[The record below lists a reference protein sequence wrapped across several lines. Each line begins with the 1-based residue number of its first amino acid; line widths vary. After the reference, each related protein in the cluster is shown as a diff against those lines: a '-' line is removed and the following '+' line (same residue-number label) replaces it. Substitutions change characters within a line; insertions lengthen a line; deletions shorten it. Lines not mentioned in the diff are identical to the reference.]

1 MKQKIL
7 ALFFF
12 LTFSIGLPTG
22 LFSQQTKRLYIAIDD
37 HTDYMWTANEADYDS
52 AFVHMLDY
60 YLDQI
65 EATKNNPSDFQARFN
80 TDGSIWLKAYQK
92 HRSPHQF
99 ERLIQAIKSGHISSP
114 LNAVI
119 KCFGSQPTEAV
130 IRGMFYAGQLE
141 RQYGLRFRMA
151 GGMENNT
158 LPLGL
163 SSLWAGSGAKYSW
176 YGIGGYASQ
185 MSYEYRENRRNQ
197 LYRYTGLDSSSVI
210 MKWYTYQEGVLIPF
224 GSYAETRTTF
234 KSTDVVKELA
244 TLIPRMEKMADTV
257 STDSKYPYNAV
268 GNFGYGHDDLETYL
282 APEFIQVAKNT
293 TTPDRKVR
301 VSILEDFFEDIEK
314 NYPILPSETLS
325 YGNEWDLY
333 PASMNETTA
342 KVRRSTEKL
351 RTAEALATIVGL
363 KNPGF
368 DNELKAAKDKA
379 WDSFG
384 LYWEHDWTADSKVAI
399 AERADWHIRL
409 QQDLE
414 NYVDSLQ
421 LLGADNLGKMINSSG
436 QNRFY
441 VFNPLSW
448 ERDDY
453 ADFEYKGEYPVRVID
468 LTDNREVPN
477 QLITKGGKSYIRIS
491 AAKVPSMGY
500 KVFEIQEGEPAQVK
514 NSLSSS
520 GEYIAN
526 DFFKVRLS
534 PSGAITEIIDLKA
547 NNRQLVN
554 ASNGKFVNSLMVK
567 DLNNGNKVE
576 VENAGPVSITLK
588 AVSDYPVKHTVRVTL
603 FANSPRIDIQD
614 SIQENFGNVKTWSFD
629 FNLDKPTTRH
639 EELGAILT
647 VKKEDNGGH
656 YSSRQARYDWQT
668 FNHFATLSEDNYGIS
683 ISNIDCSFFKLG
695 DSKVYSL
702 DETSPYL
709 QALAGGQV
717 DTKWEDGNALGFPN
731 QNGQTDFFYQFAL
744 KTHQGDFEPI
754 QEMKFSLEHQ
764 NPLFTG
770 KVTGDD
776 NQSNEMSYS
785 FLSIQHQNVLLWSL
799 KPSEEGIENGVVARF
814 WNMNPKP
821 LKTDINLKYS
831 IKKAWQTTHI
841 ETDLLELNPNGKLL
855 PAEFKQHQIK
865 TFRII
870 PEMK

>member
-1 MKQKIL
+1 MSPK
-7 ALFFF
+7 FFIVF
-12 LTFSIGLPTG
+12 IFFMCVSSGLY
-22 LFSQQTKRLYIAIDD
+22 SQVKRLYIAIDD

-65 EATKNNPSDFQARFN
+65 DATKNNPPDFQARFN
-80 TDGSIWLKAYQK
+80 TDGSIWLKAYQ
-92 HRSPHQF
+92 RNRTPEQF
-99 ERLIQAIKSGHISSP
+99 ERLIAAIKSGHISSP
-114 LNAVI
+114 LHAVI
-119 KCFGSQPTEAV
+119 NCFGSQPTEAV

-141 RQYGLRFRMA
+141 RQYDLRFRMA

-158 LPLGL
+158 IPLGL

-210 MKWYTYQEGVLIPF
+210 MKWYTYQEGVLTPF

-244 TLIPRMEKMADTV
+244 TLIPRMEKMADTI

-293 TTPDRKVR
+293 TTPERKVR

-314 NYPILPSETLS
+314 NYPILPAETLS

-351 RTAEALATIVGL
+351 RTAEALATLVAL

-368 DNELKAAKDKA
+368 DDQLKAAKDKA

-409 QQDLE
+409 QENLT

-421 LLGADNLGKMINSSG
+421 VLGADHLGKLINSG
-436 QNRFY
+436 NQKRFY

-448 ERDDY
+448 EREDF
-453 ADFEYKGEYPVRVID
+453 ADFEYNGPYPIRVID
-468 LTDNREVPN
+468 LTDKKEVPN
-477 QLITKGGKSYIRIS
+477 QLIIKGGKSYLRI
-491 AAKVPSMGY
+491 AATKIPSLGY
-500 KVFEIQEGEPAQVK
+500 KVFEIQNGNPAQIK
-514 NSLSSS
+514 NSLSAS
-520 GEYIAN
+520 GEYISN
-526 DFFKVRLS
+526 EFFKIRLS
-534 PSGAITEIIDLKA
+534 PSGAITEIIDLKG
-547 NNRQLVN
+547 NGRQLVKTG
-554 ASNGKFVNSLMVK
+554 NGKFVNGLGIK
-567 DLNNGNKVE
+567 DPNDGNQVE

-614 SIQENFGNVKTWSFD
+614 SIQENFGDVKTWSFD
-629 FNLDKPTTRH
+629 FDLNTPTTRH

-647 VKKEDNGGH
+647 VKTEDNGGH
-656 YSSRQARYDWQT
+656 YSARQARYDWQT
-668 FNHFATLSEDNYGIS
+668 FNHFATLSEERYGVT
-683 ISNIDCSFFKLG
+683 ISNVDCSFFKLG

-702 DETSPYL
+702 DNTSSYL

-731 QNGQTDFFYQFAL
+731 QNGQTDFLYQFAL
-744 KTHQGDFEPI
+744 KTHQGDFDPI
-754 QEMKFSLEHQ
+754 QDMKFSLEHQ

-770 KVTGDD
+770 KVTGDE
-776 NQSNEMSYS
+776 NQSSETTFS
-785 FLSIQHQNVLLWSL
+785 FLSIQNPDVLLWSL
-799 KPSEEGIENGVVARF
+799 KASEEGIENGVVARF

-821 LKTDINLKYS
+821 LKTAINLKYP
-831 IKKAWQTTHI
+831 INKAWQTTHI
-841 ETDLLELNPNGKLL
+841 ETNLVELNPSGNTLSVD
-855 PAEFKQHQIK
+855 FNQHQIK

-870 PEMK
+870 PSIK